1 MGGAWDLGAAAWL
14 CVEDLVL
21 TSAENDWRWEPCCCA
36 AAAADE
42 EVCLKLRRSEPD

>member
-21 TSAENDWRWEPCCCA
+21 TSVDVDWRWEPCCGVG
-36 AAAADE
+36 AADDE
-42 EVCLKLRRSEPD
+42 EACLKFR